1 MENTQ
6 YSNNKEVIICP
17 IVAAW
22 IFFLINLILY
32 INLLIDNVIIFL
44 FLILYH
50 FVVALLLTLSIER
63 DKYSLFFASFIM
75 TIIYDVIIT
84 IVILIILIAAKGKDW
99 YLFFIYTLIQWV
111 LFVILI
117 VYKKKVLHNIKQN
130 EAINEPIKQN
140 MIQI

>member
-1 MENTQ
+1 M
-6 YSNNKEVIICP
+6 
-17 IVAAW
+17 
-22 IFFLINLILY
+22 
-32 INLLIDNVIIFL
+32 
-44 FLILYH
+44 
-50 FVVALLLTLSIER
+50 ALLLTLSIER

-111 LFVILI
+111 LFVILL